1 VAVSQGL
8 TVEGGKGKFAPWQ
21 GEGLAMGRIVDPEYF
36 NKKLAEETLE
46 EEKDRDKD
54 Y

>member
-1 VAVSQGL
+1 
-8 TVEGGKGKFAPWQ
+8 
-21 GEGLAMGRIVDPEYF
+21 MGRMVDLEYF